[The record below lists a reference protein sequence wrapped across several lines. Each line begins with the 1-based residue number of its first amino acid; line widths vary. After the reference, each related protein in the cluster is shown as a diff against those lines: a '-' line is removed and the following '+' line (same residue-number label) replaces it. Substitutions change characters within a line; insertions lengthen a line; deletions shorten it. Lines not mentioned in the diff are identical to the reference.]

1 MKLKILLADDHAVL
15 RESLQHI
22 LSEEDGIAV
31 TAEAENGREAVRIA
45 LESDIDM
52 ILMDINMPELN
63 GIDAA
68 KQILREKPGIK
79 IIILSMYSDHPYVDG
94 ALKAGVAGYILKNS
108 AISEVITAVR
118 AVSHGRLYL
127 SPEITGIL
135 VEDYIHYSSSEDTIV
150 SSPLSTREREVL
162 QLLAEGK
169 TTKVI
174 ADSLSISEK
183 TVEVHRKKIM
193 EKLNLHSIA
202 ELTKYAIREGITSL
216 DF

>member
-1 MKLKILLADDHAVL
+1 MKIKILLADDHAVL

-22 LSEEDGIAV
+22 LSEEEGIEV
-31 TAEAENGREAVRIA
+31 LAEAENGREAVQIA
-45 LESDIDM
+45 LESDIDI

-68 KQILREKPGIK
+68 KQILRDKPAVK
-79 IIILSMYSDHPYVDG
+79 IIILSMYSDHPYVDS
-94 ALKAGVAGYILKNS
+94 ALKAGVTGYILKNS
-108 AISEVITAVR
+108 AITEVVTAIR

-135 VEDYIHYSSSEDTIV
+135 VDDYIHYSSSEEMIST
-150 SSPLSTREREVL
+150 SPLSLREREVL

-174 ADSLSISEK
+174 AGLLSISEK
-183 TVEVHRKKIM
+183 TAEVHRKKIM

-216 DF
+216 DS